1 MSAMTQNPVIV
12 WFRQDLRLRDNPALS
27 SALQTNSPV
36 LFTYIW
42 SDKDHNPWSI
52 GGASRWWLH
61 QSLQALEAQLL
72 KKNNCLIIRQGDNL
86 EAIQTLIQETNAT
99 AVYWNRRYE
108 PHARAEDLMIQ
119 RDLIAKNI
127 TVHEH
132 KGTLLIDP
140 DQLMN
145 KTGNPYQ
152 VFTPFWKRYQTEAFK
167 DIHHSLPS
175 RLPAPSR
182 QSMTVPIEKLNLEP
196 SIDWANGIRATWSPG
211 ELGARRRL
219 NTFIDSRCASYQ
231 HGRDRPD
238 HEDTSQLSPHLC
250 FGEISPHTIWR
261 TLNTHLE
268 SNQTKTFH
276 DSAHAFLRQIVW
288 RDFAYHLLYH
298 FPQTPSHPLRENFCN
313 FGWDE
318 NTQILRLWQKGI
330 TGYPFV
336 DAGMRQLWTTGWMHN
351 RVRMITAS
359 FLTKH
364 LLQPWQRGAEWFWD
378 TLVDADLANNTMG
391 WQWVTGCG
399 ADAAPYF
406 RIFNPITQGMKFDPE
421 GNYIRRWVPEIGRLP
436 APWIHQPWEAPPLLL
451 AEHKV
456 SLGKTYP
463 HPIIAHA
470 QARER
475 ALDAFALL
483 KKGMDTA
490 ITGNS

>member
-1 MSAMTQNPVIV
+1 HYLIIKQGDS
-12 WFRQDLRLRDNPALS
+12 
-27 SALQTNSPV
+27 
-36 LFTYIW
+36 
-42 SDKDHNPWSI
+42 
-52 GGASRWWLH
+52 
-61 QSLQALEAQLL
+61 LEALL
-72 KKNNCLIIRQGDNL
+72 
-86 EAIQTLIQETNAT
+86 TLIHETDAT

-108 PHARAEDLMIQ
+108 PYGRAEDLVIQ
-119 RDLIAKNI
+119 HDLQSKNI
-127 TVHEH
+127 TIHEH
-132 KGTLLIDP
+132 HGTLLIDP

-145 KTGNPYQ
+145 KTGQPYQ
-152 VFTPFWKRYQTEAFK
+152 VFTPFWKRYQTETLQGV
-167 DIHHSLPS
+167 HHSIPS
-175 RLPAPSR
+175 KLRTPVRRPTS
-182 QSMTVPIEKLNLEP
+182 VPITKLHLEP
-196 SIDWANGIRATWSPG
+196 TIDWAKGIRATWAPG
-211 ELGARRRL
+211 ESGARTRL
-219 NTFIDSRCASYQ
+219 KAFIDTRCASYQ

-261 TLNTHLE
+261 TLSAHLN
-268 SNQTKTFH
+268 SGQTKPFH
-276 DSAHAFLRQIVW
+276 VSAHAFLRQIAW

-298 FPQTPSHPLRENFCN
+298 FPQTPTHPLREKFSH
-313 FGWDE
+313 FRWDE
-318 NTQILRLWQKGI
+318 HTQILRHWQKGR

-406 RIFNPITQGMKFDPE
+406 RIFNPITQGIKFDPE
-421 GNYIRRWVPEIGRLP
+421 GNYIRRWVPEIGKLP

-456 SLGKTYP
+456 SLGTTYP
-463 HPIIAHA
+463 YPIIAHS

-475 ALDAFALL
+475 ALRTFAAL
-483 KKGMDTA
+483 KKDKDTA
-490 ITGNS
+490 IADYS